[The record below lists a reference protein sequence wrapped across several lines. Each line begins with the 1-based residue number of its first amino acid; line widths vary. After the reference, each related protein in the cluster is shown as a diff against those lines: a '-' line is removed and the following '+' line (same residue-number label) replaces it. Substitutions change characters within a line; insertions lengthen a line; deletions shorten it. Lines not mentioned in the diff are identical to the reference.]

1 MFDHKSRLCHNTQ
14 MFKFSRTSFAI
25 TVIGIGSVIIAF
37 NVGFSAGSYAYHGT
51 VDDGTTAST
60 TSDGLFSGI
69 FTGQD
74 SEDTSAPPGI
84 DLSGVWAVWH
94 LIDEKYVSTT
104 ASTTTDNLRSRV
116 DGMTAGLVESLGDP
130 YTVFMPAT
138 ETAYFNEEISGNF
151 VGIGVEI
158 GMDDNILTV
167 IAPLKGTPAALAGI
181 RSGDKII
188 EIDGMPTSNMDTNE
202 AITHIRG
209 NAGTTVTL
217 TVLHRGSDTTV
228 KIPVERD
235 TINIPTVETEAR
247 NDGVFVIHLY
257 SFSENSPSLFRDAL
271 REFILSGDY
280 RLVLDLRDN
289 PGGYLDAAVDMAS
302 FFLPQGTIVARE
314 DFGGNTPENIY
325 RSKGYDIFTDQLKM
339 AILINQGSA
348 SASEILAGALSEH
361 HIATLI
367 GEKSFGKGS
376 VQELIPLNDGASLK
390 VTVAKW
396 LTPNGHSLIHNGLDP
411 QITATTTKK
420 DIEAGTD
427 PQLERAAQFL
437 IKGS

>member
-1 MFDHKSRLCHNTQ
+1 
-14 MFKFSRTSFAI
+14 MFKFSRTSFAV
-25 TVIGIGSVIIAF
+25 TVIGIGSIIIAF
-37 NVGFSAGSYAYHGT
+37 NVGFSAGTYAYGGAT
-51 VDDGTTAST
+51 NNQSTAST
-60 TSDGLFSGI
+60 TPPNELFSDI
-69 FTGQD
+69 FAGQGG
-74 SEDTSAPPGI
+74 EDTSAPPGI
-84 DLSGVWAVWH
+84 DLSEVWAVWH
-94 LIDEKYVSTT
+94 LIDSKYVSTT
-104 ASTTTDNLRSRV
+104 ASTTEDTPESRV
-116 DGMTAGLVESLGDP
+116 DGMTAGLVASLGDP
-130 YTVFMPAT
+130 YTVFMPAK
-138 ETAYFNEEISGNF
+138 EASYFNEEISGNF

-181 RSGDKII
+181 LSGDKII
-188 EIDGMPTSNMDTNE
+188 EIDGIPTANMDTDA
-202 AITHIRG
+202 AITRIRG
-209 NAGTTVTL
+209 EAGTTVTL
-217 TVLHRGSDTTV
+217 TVLHNGSDTTV
-228 KIPVERD
+228 KIPVKRA

-247 NDGVFVIHLY
+247 ADGVFVIHLY
-257 SFSENSPSLFRDAL
+257 SFSANSPSLFRDAL

-280 RLVLDLRDN
+280 MLVLDLRDN

-302 FFLPQGTIVARE
+302 FFLPQGTVVARE
-314 DFGGNTPENIY
+314 DFGGNTSENIY

-361 HIATLI
+361 HKATLI

-376 VQELIPLNDGASLK
+376 VQELVPLKDGASLK

-411 QITATTTKK
+411 QITVITTKK
-420 DIEAGTD
+420 DVEAGID